1 MPRYDYKCLKCDK
14 TFEAYHS
21 MSEQLENCL
30 CENQGQV
37 QKVAPFLFKTE
48 QKSLQKPGQLVKE
61 FIQNS
66 KQEIKEEK
74 QRLMQEYSGD
84 NID

>member
-1 MPRYDYKCLKCDK
+1 M
-14 TFEAYHS
+14 T
-21 MSEQLENCL
+21 EQLESCL

>member
-1 MPRYDYKCLKCDK
+1 
-14 TFEAYHS
+14 
-21 MSEQLENCL
+21 MSEQLTNCL

-48 QKSLQKPGQLVKE
+48 QKSLQKSGQLVKE
-61 FIQNS
+61 FIENS

>member
-1 MPRYDYKCLKCDK
+1 
-14 TFEAYHS
+14 

-48 QKSLQKPGQLVKE
+48 QKSLQKSGQLVKE
-61 FIQNS
+61 FIENS

>member
-1 MPRYDYKCLKCDK
+1 
-14 TFEAYHS
+14 

-48 QKSLQKPGQLVKE
+48 QKSLQKSGQLVKE
-61 FIQNS
+61 FIQNA
-66 KQEIKEEK
+66 KQEVLEEK
-74 QRLMQEYSGD
+74 QRLKQEYNND
-84 NID
+84 NIN

>member
-1 MPRYDYKCLKCDK
+1 
-14 TFEAYHS
+14 

-37 QKVAPFLFKTE
+37 QKIAPFLFKTE
-48 QKSLQKPGQLVKE
+48 QKTLQKPGQLVKE

>member
-1 MPRYDYKCLKCDK
+1 
-14 TFEAYHS
+14 

-48 QKSLQKPGQLVKE
+48 QKSLHKPGQLVKE
-61 FIQNS
+61 FIENS

-84 NID
+84 NN

>member
-1 MPRYDYKCLKCDK
+1 M
-14 TFEAYHS
+14 T
-21 MSEQLENCL
+21 EQLENCL

-48 QKSLQKPGQLVKE
+48 QKTLHKPGQLVKE
-61 FIQNS
+61 FIQNT
-66 KQEIKEEK
+66 KQEVLEEK
-74 QRLMQEYSGD
+74 KRLKQEYNND

>member
-1 MPRYDYKCLKCDK
+1 
-14 TFEAYHS
+14 

>member
-1 MPRYDYKCLKCDK
+1 
-14 TFEAYHS
+14 
-21 MSEQLENCL
+21 MSEQLVNCL

>member
-1 MPRYDYKCLKCDK
+1 
-14 TFEAYHS
+14 
-21 MSEQLENCL
+21 MSEQLTNCL

>member
-1 MPRYDYKCLKCDK
+1 
-14 TFEAYHS
+14 

-37 QKVAPFLFKTE
+37 KKVAPFLFKTE

-61 FIQNS
+61 FIENS

>member
-1 MPRYDYKCLKCDK
+1 
-14 TFEAYHS
+14 

-66 KQEIKEEK
+66 KQEIKQEK

>member
-1 MPRYDYKCLKCDK
+1 
-14 TFEAYHS
+14 

-37 QKVAPFLFKTE
+37 QKIAPFLFKTE
-48 QKSLQKPGQLVKE
+48 QKSLQKPGQIVKE
-61 FIQNS
+61 FIKNS

>member
-1 MPRYDYKCLKCDK
+1 
-14 TFEAYHS
+14 

-84 NID
+84 NN